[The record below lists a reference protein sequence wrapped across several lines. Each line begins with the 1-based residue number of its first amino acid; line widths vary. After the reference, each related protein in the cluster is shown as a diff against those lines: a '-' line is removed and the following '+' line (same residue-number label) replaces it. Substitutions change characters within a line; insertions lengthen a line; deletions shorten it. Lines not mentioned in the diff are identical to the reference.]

1 METRKITV
9 VSSKTQKKNVIMSS
23 ATTLGELKDDL
34 RQNGISY
41 DGMTFYEGTSKT
53 ELKVDGAILP
63 HDVPYKGNVTNELVF
78 MLSTTDKKIRSGAN
92 DRRIAAYAG
101 IKKHNLQGAV
111 QKKFGKNFTMCKTE
125 LLEEIIAEA
134 EKSSKPKAPVVEGKK
149 TAPKAT
155 PSSEPVEVV
164 DNVARAAIS
173 KLVNILSEEECYDGE
188 PAIESDDVEAVLAI
202 LEGAVEAPSQDCKPS
217 SASSYSNDDIED
229 MFQEIINY

>member
-9 VSSKTQKKNVIMSS
+9 VSSKTQKKSVIMSS

-41 DGMTFYEGTSKT
+41 EYMTFYEGTSKT
-53 ELKVDGAILP
+53 ELKVDDAILP

-92 DRRIAAYAG
+92 DRRTAAYAG
-101 IKKHNLQGAV
+101 IKKHNLQSAV

-125 LLEEIIAEA
+125 FLEEMIVEA
-134 EKSSKPKAPVVEGKK
+134 EKSNKPKA
-149 TAPKAT
+149 

-173 KLVNILSEEECYDGE
+173 KLVDILSEKDCYDGE
-188 PAIESDDVEAVLAI
+188 PAIESNDAKAVLDI
-202 LEGAVEAPSQDCKPS
+202 LGGAVEAPSQDYKPS
-217 SASSYSNDDIED
+217 SASSYSDDDIDD
-229 MFQEIINY
+229 MFRGMVR